1 MTDGNRLRAYRLK
14 LRLSQK
20 DLANILGMKS
30 WIAAWESGR
39 DTPPPYVWRALAKLE
54 NEKKRS
60 R

>member
-20 DLANILGMKS
+20 DLANILGLKS
-30 WIAAWESGR
+30 WVAAWESGR
-39 DTPPPYVWRALAKLE
+39 HIPPPYVWRALAKLE